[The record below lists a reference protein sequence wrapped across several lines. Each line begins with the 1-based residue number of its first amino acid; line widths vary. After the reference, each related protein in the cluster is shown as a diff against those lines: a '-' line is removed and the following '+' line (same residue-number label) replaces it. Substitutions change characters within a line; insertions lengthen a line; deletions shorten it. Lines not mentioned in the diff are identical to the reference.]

1 MSAHRKHIAVLGISL
16 ESNRFAPV
24 FREENFHEV
33 FYGEGERLNRALR
46 RPEVFA
52 FGERMSEL
60 RDWQPLPVLL
70 AIGGAGGPMDH
81 AFFESCIQRIEHE
94 LIALQ
99 PIDGVYLYAHGGG
112 LTTQT
117 DDLDGWYFQRV
128 RETVGPDVPIVAVLD
143 LHGMITTAMVEAADV
158 LVAYRTNPHVD
169 QPARSR
175 EAAELMN
182 EMFEGMAPRVAWQHV
197 PMMAPAVALGTGE
210 GQPYGD
216 LIETGQTRCAQDPR
230 IANVSILC
238 GFNPADSV
246 HNGFHVVV
254 TGRGSQ
260 AAADALATEL
270 AERAWRDR
278 GRYELNL
285 TPLHRAVDIAR
296 MVSSQQ
302 SAEQWILADVA
313 DNPGGGA
320 RGNTTFL
327 LRALLEA
334 GVGGVLVGLF
344 YDPALAAEAHQR
356 GEGAMFL
363 ARFNRDETN
372 AFSEAL
378 EWQARV
384 VALTDATVTP
394 RRGMLKGR
402 SIRLGP
408 CALLELG
415 GVQVVVSSV
424 RQQITSDDYFIACAA
439 DPAAAQVFVVKSR
452 GHFRAGFD
460 HLVPDER
467 IVEVDCPGLATPNLQ
482 ALPWRDVRRP
492 IYPLDPDLEWT
503 PDEPYRRRGAQFRGG
518 PGRTGRPH
526 GEGPGGDYS

>member
-1 MSAHRKHIAVLGISL
+1 MSVDRKRIAVLGISL

-24 FREENFHEV
+24 FGEEDFQEV
-33 FYGEGERLNRALR
+33 FYGEGERLGRALG

-60 RDWQPLPVLL
+60 RDWQLLPVLV

-81 AFFESCIQRIEHE
+81 AFFESCIQRIERE

-117 DDLDGWYFQRV
+117 DDLDGWYFRRV
-128 RETVGPDVPIVAVLD
+128 RQIVGPEVPIVAVLD
-143 LHGMITTAMVEAADV
+143 LHGLITTTMVDAADV
-158 LVAYRTNPHVD
+158 LIAYRTNPHLD

-182 EMFEGMAPRVAWQHV
+182 EMFEGMTPQVAWHHV

-216 LIETGQTRCAQDPR
+216 LIEAGQTRCARDPR

-238 GFNPADSV
+238 GFNPADTA

-254 TGRGSQ
+254 TARGSQ
-260 AAADALATEL
+260 SAADALATEL
-270 AERAWRDR
+270 AERAWRNR

-285 TPLHRAVDIAR
+285 TPLARAVEIAR
-296 MVSSQQ
+296 KVSSQQ

-320 RGNTTFL
+320 RGNTTL
-327 LRALLEA
+327 LMRALLEA
-334 GVGGVLVGLF
+334 GVSGVLLGLF

-356 GEGAMFL
+356 GEATVFP
-363 ARFNRDETN
+363 ARFNRDETDV
-372 AFSEAL
+372 FSEAL
-378 EWQARV
+378 EWQARI

-408 CALLELG
+408 CALLELDG
-415 GVQVVVSSV
+415 LRVVVSSV
-424 RQQITSDDYFIACAA
+424 RQQITSDDYFSACAA
-439 DPAAAQVFVVKSR
+439 DPAAARLFVVKSR

-492 IYPLDPDLEWT
+492 IYPLDLDLEWT
-503 PDEPYRRRGAQFRGG
+503 PGEPYRRSVPERAR
-518 PGRTGRPH
+518 
-526 GEGPGGDYS
+526 